1 MIESQAQMMLN
12 KRRRQPPA
20 VKCRR
25 AEPIVQVPTP
35 LLKRSKAFLIEDDE
49 NDCKLAKCVES
60 NEPVINNN
68 KSVATFQ
75 GSSDDLGSE
84 STLSHR

>member
-1 MIESQAQMMLN
+1 MIERAQMMLN
-12 KRRRQPPA
+12 KRKTQPPA

-25 AEPIVQVPTP
+25 SEPIVQVPTP
-35 LLKRSKAFLIEDDE
+35 LLKRSMAFLIEDDE
-49 NDCKLAKCVES
+49 NVCKLAKCVES
-60 NEPVINNN
+60 NVINNN

>member
-1 MIESQAQMMLN
+1 MIERAQMMLN
-12 KRRRQPPA
+12 KRKTQPPA
-20 VKCRR
+20 VKRR
-25 AEPIVQVPTP
+25 RPEPIVQVPTP
-35 LLKRSKAFLIEDDE
+35 LLKRSMAFLIEDDE
-49 NDCKLAKCVES
+49 NDEKRSMAKCVES
-60 NEPVINNN
+60 NVINSN

>member
-1 MIESQAQMMLN
+1 M
-12 KRRRQPPA
+12 
-20 VKCRR
+20 
-25 AEPIVQVPTP
+25 
-35 LLKRSKAFLIEDDE
+35 
-49 NDCKLAKCVES
+49 AKCVES
-60 NEPVINNN
+60 NVINSN